1 MIHSIKVGGNAF
13 LKHGIA
19 SSLHLLKML
28 ILIKDKAVSSL
39 LTYNEKFETDIPR
52 IFQKRREGV
61 TLYLTITMLFCSYK
75 VNQHRAD

>member
-13 LKHGIA
+13 LKHGTA

-39 LTYNEKFETDIPR
+39 LSTMKSLREIFQGF
-52 IFQKRREGV
+52 FQKRREGV
-61 TLYLTITMLFCSYK
+61 TLYLTIAMLFCSYK

>member
-13 LKHGIA
+13 LKHGTA

-39 LTYNEKFETDIPR
+39 LTYNEKFERDIPR
-52 IFQKRREGV
+52 IFSEAKRR
-61 TLYLTITMLFCSYK
+61 SYIILDYCDA
-75 VNQHRAD
+75 VLLL

>member
-13 LKHGIA
+13 LKHGTA

-39 LTYNEKFETDIPR
+39 LAYNEKFETDIPR
-52 IFQKRREGV
+52 IFSEAKRR
-61 TLYLTITMLFCSYK
+61 SYIIFDYYDA
-75 VNQHRAD
+75 VLLL